1 MISILPFEYD
11 CNENEFHMLLTKFNL
26 GSIEFRHSKNV
37 KIYILYMK
45 LLAIDEQKSQAY
57 ESNLKPK
64 NNRTSFSM
72 LETTFSGCSTK

>member
-1 MISILPFEYD
+1 
-11 CNENEFHMLLTKFNL
+11 
-26 GSIEFRHSKNV
+26 
-37 KIYILYMK
+37 MK

-72 LETTFSGCSTK
+72 LETTFSGCSTKQKSSMYSNHSYVSKRYVHQDFKPNYVV